1 MLPPELYI
9 KGIFQ
14 VHRWIRFNENSERQV
29 PDTPVDLCQK
39 RKLQIH
45 GWPYLNDTFFGYSA
59 RQVPDTPVDLFQ
71 KRKLQIHGWPYLND
85 TFLDILQGRFQIH
98 RWTYVKK

>member
-45 GWPYLNDTFFGYSA
+45 GWPYLNDTF
-59 RQVPDTPVDLFQ
+59 
-71 KRKLQIHGWPYLND
+71 
-85 TFLDILQGRFQIH
+85 LDILQGRFQIH
-98 RWTYVKK
+98 RLIYFKNENSKYTAGLI